1 METADEIET
10 IDDLELQLRF
20 WFSKKYSIPMYSPEL
35 DAYDVRMMLMEHY
48 MHTYTPPTADETVR
62 ASSSELA
69 DMMAKEF
76 SDEENR
82 AMDQMFGEDFSLSDD
97 TL

>member
-1 METADEIET
+1 MEHSDDIET

-48 MHTYTPPTADETVR
+48 MHTYTPPTAEETVR
-62 ASSSELA
+62 NSGESLA
-69 DMMAKEF
+69 DMIAKEF
-76 SDEENR
+76 SDDEHR
-82 AMDQMFGEDFSLSDD
+82 AMDQMFDD
-97 TL
+97 DWSFKDTNP